1 MDRWLR
7 AELARLLDEPRPHG
21 RRIGIEQEFVVTR
34 GGTTV
39 DFASV
44 ARAGW
49 LPGKRLDRGDPHAH
63 RLPWG
68 GVITADGR
76 EAEIA
81 TPPATLAPGF
91 TNRLSDWLARGR
103 HELDASLGSEFQV
116 DGGSTHVNV
125 EVADHRATSI
135 AKRFVARHSL
145 AMMLLLDRK
154 QSPGLLVRPRRGRL
168 ELGGE
173 FVTGP
178 QLVAATVF
186 AAAAV
191 MDCRRVGRRSTYGRF
206 LVEPARE
213 RFGYY
218 VDRRAFGGD
227 LYATGRSTAIG
238 RRTAQWNLQRSWEI
252 ARRDAVTFAT
262 DTELATTDAV
272 VRGDHPLPCERPDVD
287 DTNPSTFTAWGAD
300 LTADSRRLAFGL
312 AAVLATWEQVVF
324 ELTHHD
330 RTWLLA
336 VPAERASR
344 LVQLFAGGQLDEYLR
359 RIVATPDRAFSP
371 LLAAEQI
378 GRGGVF
384 GSLGNDTTLQPLE
397 RMPGTGLIGG
407 NGVGGREDKHR
418 TEEPRNPQPKPKP
431 RPPRSWMNLAVPA
444 ASAGV
449 VAAVLVTTYALWPR
463 GDGNETAAP
472 PPVAPTSAPTAGPT
486 ADSTTGSTAGS
497 TSAPTPAST
506 SAPTSAATARPIS
519 AADLGGTF
527 AFVRTVVEG
536 NPDNPVGSASNF
548 TATLAVKCDGASCS
562 VTIPGLGTSSLVGG
576 ALHYQG
582 TVSLECPSDPSI
594 KVPHPYDTKLVVV
607 RDASGKV
614 TSITGTQDLTAE
626 VSSCPNAEVDPIRTA
641 WVGTRT

>member
-7 AELARLLDEPRPHG
+7 AELARLLDEPRPRG
-21 RRIGIEQEFVVTR
+21 RRVGIEQEFVVTR

-91 TNRLSDWLARGR
+91 THRLSDWLARGR
-103 HELDASLGSEFQV
+103 TELDASLGEDFRI

-125 EVADHRATSI
+125 EVADRQATPI

-154 QSPGLLVRPRRGRL
+154 HSPGLLVRPRRGRL

-173 FVTGP
+173 YVTGP
-178 QLVAATVF
+178 QLVAASVF

-191 MDCRRVGRRSTYGRF
+191 MDCQRVGRRSTYGKF
-206 LVEPARE
+206 AVEPARE

-227 LYATGRSTAIG
+227 LYNTGRATTIG

-252 ARRDAVTFAT
+252 VRPDAATFAT
-262 DTELATTDAV
+262 RTELATTDAV
-272 VRGDHPLPCERPDVD
+272 VRGDHPLPCERPDAD
-287 DTNPSTFTAWGAD
+287 DAHPDTFTSWGPD
-300 LTADSRRLAFGL
+300 LTATSHRFGFEL
-312 AAVLATWEQVVF
+312 VAVLATWEQVVF
-324 ELTHHD
+324 QLTHHE
-330 RTWLLA
+330 RSWLLA
-336 VPAERASR
+336 VPAERAGLLLR
-344 LVQLFAGGQLDEYLR
+344 LFTSGLLDAYLR
-359 RIVATPDRAFSP
+359 RIVATPDTAFEP
-371 LLAAEQI
+371 LLAADQI

-384 GSLGNDTTLQPLE
+384 GKLGNGTTLQPPE
-397 RMPGTGLIGG
+397 RTPGTGIIGG
-407 NGVGGREDKHR
+407 NGAGGREDKHR
-418 TEEPRNPQPKPKP
+418 TEEPRNPRPKP
-431 RPPRSWMNLAVPA
+431 RPPRQWMRWAVPA

-463 GDGNETAAP
+463 GDGNQPAAAP
-472 PPVAPTSAPTAGPT
+472 PPAATSAAPTQ
-486 ADSTTGSTAGS
+486 
-497 TSAPTPAST
+497 
-506 SAPTSAATARPIS
+506 APTSAATVRPIT
-519 AADLGGTF
+519 AADLSGTF
-527 AFVRTVVEG
+527 AFTRTVVDG
-536 NPDNPVGSASNF
+536 NPDNPVGTTSNF
-548 TATLAVKCDGASCS
+548 TATLTVDCDGANCT
-562 VTIPGLGTSSLVGG
+562 VTFAGLGTSSLVGG
-576 ALHYQG
+576 ALRYQG
-582 TVSLECPSDPSI
+582 TVPGECPSDPSI
-594 KVPHPYDTKLVVV
+594 KVPYPYDTKLTVV
-607 RDASGKV
+607 RDSTGKV

-626 VSSCPNAEVDPIRTA
+626 PSNCPNSELDPVRTE
-641 WVGTRT
+641 WVGERS

>member
-81 TPPATLAPGF
+81 TPPATLTPGF

-103 HELDASLGSEFQV
+103 NELDASLGAEFQV

-125 EVADHRATSI
+125 EVADRQATSI

-154 QSPGLLVRPRRGRL
+154 HSPGLLVRPRRGRL

-191 MDCRRVGRRSTYGRF
+191 LDCRRVGRRSTYGRF
-206 LVEPARE
+206 VVEPARE

-227 LYATGRSTAIG
+227 LYATGRSTAVG

-252 ARRDAVTFAT
+252 VRRDAVTFAT
-262 DTELATTDAV
+262 NAELAITDAI

-287 DTNPSTFTAWGAD
+287 DANPSTFTAWGAD
-300 LTADSRRLAFGL
+300 LTADSRRLAFSL

-324 ELTHHD
+324 ELTHHE

-344 LVQLFAGGQLDEYLR
+344 LVQLFAGGQLDAYLQ
-359 RIVATPDRAFSP
+359 RIVATPDTAFSP
-371 LLAAEQI
+371 LLMAEQV

-384 GSLGNDTTLQPLE
+384 GSLGNGATLQPPE

-418 TEEPRNPQPKPKP
+418 TEEPRDPKPRPKPRP
-431 RPPRSWMNLAVPA
+431 RPPRSWTTWAVPA
-444 ASAGV
+444 AAAGV
-449 VAAVLVTTYALWPR
+449 VGAVLVTTYALWPR
-463 GDGNETAAP
+463 GDGDETAAP
-472 PPVAPTSAPTAGPT
+472 PPVAPTQGTSSGPTTAPTA
-486 ADSTTGSTAGS
+486 ASTAGS
-497 TSAPTPAST
+497 TAAPTPA
-506 SAPTSAATARPIS
+506 ATAGPIT
-519 AADLGGTF
+519 AGPITANDLGGRF
-527 AFVRTVVEG
+527 AFTRTVVDG
-536 NPDNPVGSASNF
+536 NADNPVGTTSNF
-548 TATLAVKCDGASCS
+548 TATLTVKCDGANCT

-576 ALHYQG
+576 ALRYKG
-582 TVSLECPSDPSI
+582 TTSAACPSDPSI
-594 KVPHPYDTKLVVV
+594 SVPHPYDTKLTVV
-607 RDASGKV
+607 RDGTGKV
-614 TSITGTQDLTAE
+614 TGFTGTQDFTAE
-626 VSSCPNAEVDPIRTA
+626 VSNCPNVVLDPIRTE
-641 WVGTRT
+641 WVGTRS